1 MLMYSFEIFTLQ
13 LDLHALNSKVT
24 ELNDNYASLNLE
36 MPDEAIDA
44 GKEIGAIEG
53 KMQNLLKKVQL
64 TSEKLSKAEE
74 LKTFLQA
81 SEDLR

>member
-1 MLMYSFEIFTLQ
+1 MYSFEIFTLQ

-24 ELNDNYASLNLE
+24 ELNDIYASLNLE

-44 GKEIGAIEG
+44 GKEIGAIDS